1 MALEFKKKSK
11 AASGIPTASMP
22 DIVFM
27 LLIFFMVSTV
37 FKEFRGIPIR
47 LPSAQKIEKL
57 PGKRNVAYIW
67 ADDRDRVS
75 IDDKFVEISE
85 ISRMMYD
92 KSVDELSPLRIV
104 SMKVDQRTKMGL
116 VTQIHEEL
124 REAGGAA
131 LNVNYSTKTASK

>member
-1 MALEFKKKSK
+1 MKFKKKN
-11 AASGIPTASMP
+11 AADASIPTASMP
-22 DIVFM
+22 DIIFM

-37 FKEFRGIPIR
+37 FREFRGIPVR
-47 LPSAQKIEKL
+47 LPSARKIEKL

-75 IDDKFVEISE
+75 IDDKFVEMRE
-85 ISRMMYD
+85 IRKLMYD
-92 KSVDELSPLRIV
+92 KCNDDIAPLRVV
-104 SMKVDQRTKMGL
+104 SMKVDERARMGFI
-116 VTQIHEEL
+116 TDIQEEL

>member
-1 MALEFKKKSK
+1 MKFTKKSR
-11 AASGIPTASMP
+11 AEAGIPTASMP
-22 DIVFM
+22 DIIFM

-37 FKEFRGIPIR
+37 FKEFRGIPVR
-47 LPSAQKIEKL
+47 LPAARKIEKL

-75 IDDKFVEISE
+75 IDDKFVDIRD
-85 ISRMMYD
+85 ISRIMYD
-92 KSVDELSPLRIV
+92 KCNDDISPLRVV
-104 SMKVDQRTKMGL
+104 SMKIDERARMGFVTKI
-116 VTQIHEEL
+116 QEEL

>member
-1 MALEFKKKSK
+1 MKFTKKSR
-11 AASGIPTASMP
+11 AEAGIPTASMP
-22 DIVFM
+22 DIIFM

-37 FKEFRGIPIR
+37 FKEFRGIPVR
-47 LPSAQKIEKL
+47 LPAARKIEKL

-75 IDDKFVEISE
+75 IDDKFVDIRD
-85 ISRMMYD
+85 ISRIMYD
-92 KSVDELSPLRIV
+92 KCNDDISPMRVV
-104 SMKVDQRTKMGL
+104 SMKIDERARMGFVTKI
-116 VTQIHEEL
+116 QEEL